1 MQLRPYFRRWADW
14 RLTTDRRQR
23 IRLAMWGLA
32 ALLMVCCLAVMNSV
46 ASAGLASTSEVR
58 VWTACSVLGMIAV
71 YAAIRS
77 GWSRR
82 FKDPALTLAQILY
95 AVTCCVAA
103 FVIAGPARGVTLP
116 ILAIILMFGIFG
128 LTTRQMLGVLVYSL
142 VAFGVASGVVAS
154 RDEPDYP
161 TVVAAAY
168 VGMVVVVLLSSTFLT
183 TRVQSTR
190 EHLRRQRAELAQ
202 ALEQI
207 RQLATHDDLTG
218 LLNRRAMLDRMQL
231 EQRRRQR
238 SGSPLLIA
246 LLDIDHFKVVNDTHG
261 HAAGDL
267 VLQSF
272 ADTVRRNVRDTDVL
286 TRWGGEEFV
295 LLLCDTPA
303 ADAVA
308 LMERLRQAVQ
318 AMQVPVPQGDGPIT
332 VTVSIGLARHT
343 PADPLAG
350 TLERADQALYAAK
363 AGGRNRVVPAP
374 CLRLACADACHRP
387 ALAWHLQR
395 WATMPPRSAS
405 PIPWP
410 FSPRSHDRKH
420 LFD

>member
-1 MQLRPYFRRWADW
+1 M
-14 RLTTDRRQR
+14 LTTDKRQR
-23 IRLAMWGLA
+23 IRLAMSGLA
-32 ALLMVCCLAVMNSV
+32 ALLMVFCLVVMNSV
-46 ASAGLASTSEVR
+46 AAAGLASTSEVR
-58 VWTACSVLGMIAV
+58 VWTACSVLGLIAV

-95 AVTCCVAA
+95 AVTCCAAA

-142 VAFGVASGVVAS
+142 VAFGVASGVVAA

-190 EHLRRQRAELAQ
+190 EHLRRQKAELAQ

-231 EQRRRQR
+231 EQRRSLR

-246 LLDIDHFKVVNDTHG
+246 QLDIDHFKAVNDTHG

-286 TRWGGEEFV
+286 ARWGGEEFV

-318 AMQVPVPQGDGPIT
+318 AMQVPVAQGGQPIT

-374 CLRLACADACHRP
+374 CLR
-387 ALAWHLQR
+387 
-395 WATMPPRSAS
+395 
-405 PIPWP
+405 
-410 FSPRSHDRKH
+410 
-420 LFD
+420 

>member
-1 MQLRPYFRRWADW
+1 MHLSAYWRRWTDW
-14 RLTTDRRQR
+14 MLTTDKRQR
-23 IRLAMWGLA
+23 IRLAMSGLA
-32 ALLMVCCLAVMNSV
+32 ALLMVFCLVVMNSV
-46 ASAGLASTSEVR
+46 AAAGLASTSEVR
-58 VWTACSVLGMIAV
+58 VWTACSVLGLIAV

-95 AVTCCVAA
+95 AITCCAAA

-142 VAFGVASGVVAS
+142 VAFGVASGVVAA

-190 EHLRRQRAELAQ
+190 EHLRRQKAELAQ

-231 EQRRRQR
+231 EQRRSLR

-246 LLDIDHFKVVNDTHG
+246 QLDIDHFKAVNDTHG

-286 TRWGGEEFV
+286 ARWGGEEFV

-318 AMQVPVPQGDGPIT
+318 AMQVSVPQGGGPIT
-332 VTVSIGLARHT
+332 VTVSIGLARHA

-374 CLRLACADACHRP
+374 CLR
-387 ALAWHLQR
+387 
-395 WATMPPRSAS
+395 
-405 PIPWP
+405 
-410 FSPRSHDRKH
+410 
-420 LFD
+420 

>member
-14 RLTTDRRQR
+14 MLTTDKRQR
-23 IRLAMWGLA
+23 IRLAMSGLA
-32 ALLMVCCLAVMNSV
+32 ALLMVCCLVVMNSV
-46 ASAGLASTSEVR
+46 AAAGLASTSEVR
-58 VWTACSVLGMIAV
+58 VWTACSVLGLIAV

-95 AVTCCVAA
+95 AITCCVAA

-142 VAFGVASGVVAS
+142 VAFGVASGVVAA

-190 EHLRRQRAELAQ
+190 EHLRRQKAELAQ

-231 EQRRRQR
+231 EQRRSLR

-246 LLDIDHFKVVNDTHG
+246 QLDIDHFKAVNDTHG

-286 TRWGGEEFV
+286 ARWGGEEFV

-374 CLRLACADACHRP
+374 CLR
-387 ALAWHLQR
+387 
-395 WATMPPRSAS
+395 
-405 PIPWP
+405 
-410 FSPRSHDRKH
+410 
-420 LFD
+420 

>member
-1 MQLRPYFRRWADW
+1 MHLSAYWRRWTDW
-14 RLTTDRRQR
+14 VLTTDKRQR
-23 IRLAMWGLA
+23 IRLAMSGLA
-32 ALLMVCCLAVMNSV
+32 ALLMVCCLVVMNSV
-46 ASAGLASTSEVR
+46 AAAGLASTAEVR
-58 VWTACSVLGMIAV
+58 VWTACSVLGLIAV

-95 AVTCCVAA
+95 AITCCVAA

-142 VAFGVASGVVAS
+142 VAFGVASGVVAA

-190 EHLRRQRAELAQ
+190 EHLRRQKAELAQ

-231 EQRRRQR
+231 EQRRSLR

-246 LLDIDHFKVVNDTHG
+246 QLDIDHFKAVNDTHG

-286 TRWGGEEFV
+286 ARWGGEEFV

-303 ADAVA
+303 ADAVT

-318 AMQVPVPQGDGPIT
+318 AMQVPVAQGGQPIT

-374 CLRLACADACHRP
+374 CLR
-387 ALAWHLQR
+387 
-395 WATMPPRSAS
+395 
-405 PIPWP
+405 
-410 FSPRSHDRKH
+410 
-420 LFD
+420 

>member
-1 MQLRPYFRRWADW
+1 MHLSAYWRRWTDW
-14 RLTTDRRQR
+14 MLTTDKRQR
-23 IRLAMWGLA
+23 IRLAMSGLA
-32 ALLMVCCLAVMNSV
+32 ALLMVFCLVVMNSV
-46 ASAGLASTSEVR
+46 AAAGLASTSEVR
-58 VWTACSVLGMIAV
+58 VWTACSVLGLIAV

-95 AVTCCVAA
+95 AITCCAAA

-142 VAFGVASGVVAS
+142 VAFGLASGVVAG

-161 TVVAAAY
+161 PVVAAAY

-190 EHLRRQRAELAQ
+190 EHLRRQKAELAR

-231 EQRRRQR
+231 EQHRSLR

-246 LLDIDHFKVVNDTHG
+246 QLDIDHFKAVNDTHG

-286 TRWGGEEFV
+286 ARWGGEEFV

-318 AMQVPVPQGDGPIT
+318 AMQVPVPQGGGPIT

-374 CLRLACADACHRP
+374 CLR
-387 ALAWHLQR
+387 
-395 WATMPPRSAS
+395 
-405 PIPWP
+405 
-410 FSPRSHDRKH
+410 
-420 LFD
+420 

>member
-1 MQLRPYFRRWADW
+1 MHLSAYWRRWTDW
-14 RLTTDRRQR
+14 VLTTDKRQR
-23 IRLAMWGLA
+23 IRLAMSGLA
-32 ALLMVCCLAVMNSV
+32 ALLMVFCLVVMNSV
-46 ASAGLASTSEVR
+46 AAAGLASTSEVR
-58 VWTACSVLGMIAV
+58 VWTACSVLGLIAV

-95 AVTCCVAA
+95 AITCCAAA

-142 VAFGVASGVVAS
+142 VAFGVASGVVAA

-190 EHLRRQRAELAQ
+190 EHLRRQKAELAQ

-231 EQRRRQR
+231 EQRRSLR

-246 LLDIDHFKVVNDTHG
+246 QLDIDHFKVVNDTHG

-286 TRWGGEEFV
+286 ARWGGEEFV

-303 ADAVA
+303 ADAVT

-318 AMQVPVPQGDGPIT
+318 AMQVPVAQGGQPIT

-350 TLERADQALYAAK
+350 TLERADRALYAAK

-374 CLRLACADACHRP
+374 CLP
-387 ALAWHLQR
+387 
-395 WATMPPRSAS
+395 
-405 PIPWP
+405 
-410 FSPRSHDRKH
+410 
-420 LFD
+420 

>member
-1 MQLRPYFRRWADW
+1 MHLSAYWRRWTDW
-14 RLTTDRRQR
+14 VLTTDKRQR
-23 IRLAMWGLA
+23 IRLAMSGLA
-32 ALLMVCCLAVMNSV
+32 ALLMVFCLVVMNSV
-46 ASAGLASTSEVR
+46 AAAGLASTSEVR
-58 VWTACSVLGMIAV
+58 VWTACSVLGLIAV

-142 VAFGVASGVVAS
+142 VAFGVASGVVAA

-168 VGMVVVVLLSSTFLT
+168 VGMVIVVLLSSTFLT

-190 EHLRRQRAELAQ
+190 EHLRRQKAELAQ

-231 EQRRRQR
+231 EQRRSLR

-286 TRWGGEEFV
+286 ARWGGEEFV

-318 AMQVPVPQGDGPIT
+318 AMQVPVPQGGGPIT

-350 TLERADQALYAAK
+350 TLERADRALYADK
-363 AGGRNRVVPAP
+363 AGGAQARGART
-374 CLRLACADACHRP
+374 LS
-387 ALAWHLQR
+387 ALMSVIGMR
-395 WATMPPRSAS
+395 
-405 PIPWP
+405 
-410 FSPRSHDRKH
+410 
-420 LFD
+420 

>member
-14 RLTTDRRQR
+14 MLTTDKRQR
-23 IRLAMWGLA
+23 IRLAMSGLA
-32 ALLMVCCLAVMNSV
+32 ALLMVCCLVVMNSV
-46 ASAGLASTSEVR
+46 AAAGLASTAEVR
-58 VWTACSVLGMIAV
+58 VWTACSVLGLIAV

-95 AVTCCVAA
+95 AITCCAAA

-142 VAFGVASGVVAS
+142 VAFGVASGVVAA

-190 EHLRRQRAELAQ
+190 EHLRRQKAELAQ

-231 EQRRRQR
+231 EQRRSLR

-246 LLDIDHFKVVNDTHG
+246 QLDIDHFKAVNDTHG

-286 TRWGGEEFV
+286 ARWGGEEFV

-303 ADAVA
+303 ADAVT

-318 AMQVPVPQGDGPIT
+318 AMQVPVAQGGQPIT

-350 TLERADQALYAAK
+350 TLERADRALYAAK

-374 CLRLACADACHRP
+374 CLR
-387 ALAWHLQR
+387 
-395 WATMPPRSAS
+395 
-405 PIPWP
+405 
-410 FSPRSHDRKH
+410 
-420 LFD
+420 

>member
-14 RLTTDRRQR
+14 MLTTDKRQR
-23 IRLAMWGLA
+23 IRLAMSGLA
-32 ALLMVCCLAVMNSV
+32 ALLMVCCLVVMNSV
-46 ASAGLASTSEVR
+46 AAAGLASTFEVR
-58 VWTACSVLGMIAV
+58 VWTACSVLGLIAV

-95 AVTCCVAA
+95 AITCCAAA

-142 VAFGVASGVVAS
+142 VAFGVASGVVAA

-168 VGMVVVVLLSSTFLT
+168 AGMVVVVLLSSTFLT

-190 EHLRRQRAELAQ
+190 EHLRRQKAELAQ

-231 EQRRRQR
+231 EQRRSLR

-246 LLDIDHFKVVNDTHG
+246 QLDIDHFKVVNDTHG
-261 HAAGDL
+261 HATGDL

-286 TRWGGEEFV
+286 ARWGGEEFV

-332 VTVSIGLARHT
+332 VTVSIGLARHI

-374 CLRLACADACHRP
+374 CLR
-387 ALAWHLQR
+387 
-395 WATMPPRSAS
+395 
-405 PIPWP
+405 
-410 FSPRSHDRKH
+410 
-420 LFD
+420 

>member
-14 RLTTDRRQR
+14 MLTTDKRQR
-23 IRLAMWGLA
+23 IRLAMSGLA
-32 ALLMVCCLAVMNSV
+32 ALLMVCCLVVMNSV
-46 ASAGLASTSEVR
+46 AAAGLASTSEVR
-58 VWTACSVLGMIAV
+58 VWTACSVLGLIAV

-95 AVTCCVAA
+95 AITCCAAA

-142 VAFGVASGVVAS
+142 VAFGVASGVVAA

-190 EHLRRQRAELAQ
+190 EHLRRQKAELAQ

-231 EQRRRQR
+231 EQRRSLR

-246 LLDIDHFKVVNDTHG
+246 QLDIDHFKAVNDTHG

-286 TRWGGEEFV
+286 ARWGGEEFV

-303 ADAVA
+303 ADAVT

-318 AMQVPVPQGDGPIT
+318 AMQVPVAQGGQPIT

-350 TLERADQALYAAK
+350 TLERADRALYAAK

-374 CLRLACADACHRP
+374 CLR
-387 ALAWHLQR
+387 
-395 WATMPPRSAS
+395 
-405 PIPWP
+405 
-410 FSPRSHDRKH
+410 
-420 LFD
+420 

>member
-14 RLTTDRRQR
+14 VLTTDKRQR
-23 IRLAMWGLA
+23 IRLAMSGLA
-32 ALLMVCCLAVMNSV
+32 ALLMVFCLVVMNSV
-46 ASAGLASTSEVR
+46 AAAGLASTAEVR
-58 VWTACSVLGMIAV
+58 VWTACSVLGLIAV

-95 AVTCCVAA
+95 AITCCAAA

-142 VAFGVASGVVAS
+142 VAFGVASGVVAA

-190 EHLRRQRAELAQ
+190 EHLRRQKAELAQ

-231 EQRRRQR
+231 EQRRSLR

-246 LLDIDHFKVVNDTHG
+246 QLDIDHFKAVNDTHG

-286 TRWGGEEFV
+286 ARWGGEEFV

-303 ADAVA
+303 ADAVT

-318 AMQVPVPQGDGPIT
+318 AMQVPVAQGGQPIT

-350 TLERADQALYAAK
+350 TLERADRALYAAK

-374 CLRLACADACHRP
+374 CLR
-387 ALAWHLQR
+387 
-395 WATMPPRSAS
+395 
-405 PIPWP
+405 
-410 FSPRSHDRKH
+410 
-420 LFD
+420 

>member
-14 RLTTDRRQR
+14 MLTTDKRQR
-23 IRLAMWGLA
+23 IRLAMSGLA
-32 ALLMVCCLAVMNSV
+32 ALLMVCCLVVMNSV
-46 ASAGLASTSEVR
+46 AAAGLASTAEVR
-58 VWTACSVLGMIAV
+58 VWTACSVLGLIAV

-95 AVTCCVAA
+95 AITCCAAA

-128 LTTRQMLGVLVYSL
+128 LTTRQMVGVLVYSL
-142 VAFGVASGVVAS
+142 VAFGVASGVVAA

-161 TVVAAAY
+161 PVVAAAY

-190 EHLRRQRAELAQ
+190 EHLRRQKAELAQ

-231 EQRRRQR
+231 EQRRSLR

-246 LLDIDHFKVVNDTHG
+246 QLDIDHFKVVNDTHG

-286 TRWGGEEFV
+286 ARWGGEEFV

-303 ADAVA
+303 SDAVA

-332 VTVSIGLARHT
+332 VTVSIGLARHA

-374 CLRLACADACHRP
+374 CLR
-387 ALAWHLQR
+387 
-395 WATMPPRSAS
+395 
-405 PIPWP
+405 
-410 FSPRSHDRKH
+410 
-420 LFD
+420 

>member
-1 MQLRPYFRRWADW
+1 MHLSAYWRRWTDW
-14 RLTTDRRQR
+14 VLTTDKRQR
-23 IRLAMWGLA
+23 IRLAMSGLA
-32 ALLMVCCLAVMNSV
+32 ALLMVFCLVVMNSV
-46 ASAGLASTSEVR
+46 AAAGLASTSEVR
-58 VWTACSVLGMIAV
+58 VWTACSVLGLIAV

-95 AVTCCVAA
+95 AITCCVAA

-142 VAFGVASGVVAS
+142 VAFGLASGVVAG

-161 TVVAAAY
+161 PVVAAAY

-190 EHLRRQRAELAQ
+190 EHLRRQKAELAQ

-231 EQRRRQR
+231 EQRRSLR

-246 LLDIDHFKVVNDTHG
+246 QLDIDHFKVVNDTHG

-286 TRWGGEEFV
+286 ARWGGEEFV

-318 AMQVPVPQGDGPIT
+318 AMQVPVPQGGQPIT
-332 VTVSIGLARHT
+332 VTVSIGLARHA

-350 TLERADQALYAAK
+350 TLERADRALYAAK

-374 CLRLACADACHRP
+374 CLR
-387 ALAWHLQR
+387 
-395 WATMPPRSAS
+395 
-405 PIPWP
+405 
-410 FSPRSHDRKH
+410 
-420 LFD
+420 

>member
-1 MQLRPYFRRWADW
+1 MQLRPYFRRWVDW
-14 RLTTDRRQR
+14 MLTTDKRQR
-23 IRLAMWGLA
+23 IRLAMSGLA
-32 ALLMVCCLAVMNSV
+32 ALLMVCCLVVMNSV
-46 ASAGLASTSEVR
+46 AAAGLASTAEVR
-58 VWTACSVLGMIAV
+58 VWTACSVLGLIAV

-95 AVTCCVAA
+95 AITCCVAA

-142 VAFGVASGVVAS
+142 VAFGVASGVVAA

-190 EHLRRQRAELAQ
+190 EHLRRQKAELAQ

-231 EQRRRQR
+231 EQRRSLR

-246 LLDIDHFKVVNDTHG
+246 QLDIDHFKAVNDTHG

-286 TRWGGEEFV
+286 ARWGGEEFV

-303 ADAVA
+303 SDAVT

-318 AMQVPVPQGDGPIT
+318 AMQVPVAQGGQPIT

-350 TLERADQALYAAK
+350 TLERADRALYAAK

-374 CLRLACADACHRP
+374 CLR
-387 ALAWHLQR
+387 
-395 WATMPPRSAS
+395 
-405 PIPWP
+405 
-410 FSPRSHDRKH
+410 
-420 LFD
+420 

>member
-14 RLTTDRRQR
+14 RLTTDKRQR
-23 IRLAMWGLA
+23 IRLAMSGLA
-32 ALLMVCCLAVMNSV
+32 ALLMVCCLVVMNSV
-46 ASAGLASTSEVR
+46 AAAGLASTSEVR
-58 VWTACSVLGMIAV
+58 VWTACSVLGLIAV

-82 FKDPALTLAQILY
+82 FKDPALTLAQILC
-95 AVTCCVAA
+95 AVTCCAAA

-142 VAFGVASGVVAS
+142 VAFGVASGVVAA

-190 EHLRRQRAELAQ
+190 EHLRRQKAELAQ

-231 EQRRRQR
+231 EQRRSLR

-246 LLDIDHFKVVNDTHG
+246 QLDIDHFKAVNDTHG

-286 TRWGGEEFV
+286 ARWGGEEFV

-318 AMQVPVPQGDGPIT
+318 AMQVPVPQGSEPIT
-332 VTVSIGLARHT
+332 VTVSIGLARHA

-374 CLRLACADACHRP
+374 CLR
-387 ALAWHLQR
+387 
-395 WATMPPRSAS
+395 
-405 PIPWP
+405 
-410 FSPRSHDRKH
+410 
-420 LFD
+420 

>member
-1 MQLRPYFRRWADW
+1 MHLSAYWRRWTDW
-14 RLTTDRRQR
+14 VLTTDKRQR
-23 IRLAMWGLA
+23 IRLAMSGLA
-32 ALLMVCCLAVMNSV
+32 ALLMVFCLVVMNSV
-46 ASAGLASTSEVR
+46 AAAGLASTSEVR
-58 VWTACSVLGMIAV
+58 VWTACSVLGLIAV

-95 AVTCCVAA
+95 AITCCAAA

-142 VAFGVASGVVAS
+142 VAFGVASGVVAA

-190 EHLRRQRAELAQ
+190 EHLRRQKAELAQ

-231 EQRRRQR
+231 EQRRSLR

-246 LLDIDHFKVVNDTHG
+246 QLDIDHFKAVNDTHG

-286 TRWGGEEFV
+286 ARWGGEEFV

-318 AMQVPVPQGDGPIT
+318 AMQVPVAQGGQPIT

-350 TLERADQALYAAK
+350 TLERADRALYAAK

-374 CLRLACADACHRP
+374 CLR
-387 ALAWHLQR
+387 
-395 WATMPPRSAS
+395 
-405 PIPWP
+405 
-410 FSPRSHDRKH
+410 
-420 LFD
+420 

>member
-1 MQLRPYFRRWADW
+1 MHLSAYWRRWTDW
-14 RLTTDRRQR
+14 VLTTDKRQR
-23 IRLAMWGLA
+23 IRLAMSGLA
-32 ALLMVCCLAVMNSV
+32 ALLMVFCLVVMNSV
-46 ASAGLASTSEVR
+46 AAAGLASTSEVR
-58 VWTACSVLGMIAV
+58 VWTACSVLGLIAV

-95 AVTCCVAA
+95 AITCCVAA

-142 VAFGVASGVVAS
+142 VAFGVASGVVAA

-161 TVVAAAY
+161 PVVAAAY

-190 EHLRRQRAELAQ
+190 EHLRRQKAELAQ

-231 EQRRRQR
+231 EQHRSLR

-246 LLDIDHFKVVNDTHG
+246 QLDIDHFKVVNDTHG

-286 TRWGGEEFV
+286 ARWGGEEFV

-318 AMQVPVPQGDGPIT
+318 AMQVPVAQGGQPIT

-374 CLRLACADACHRP
+374 CLR
-387 ALAWHLQR
+387 
-395 WATMPPRSAS
+395 
-405 PIPWP
+405 
-410 FSPRSHDRKH
+410 
-420 LFD
+420 

>member
-14 RLTTDRRQR
+14 MLTTDKRQR
-23 IRLAMWGLA
+23 IRLAMSGLA
-32 ALLMVCCLAVMNSV
+32 ALLMVCCLVVMNSV
-46 ASAGLASTSEVR
+46 AAAGLASTAEVR
-58 VWTACSVLGMIAV
+58 VWTACSVLGLIAV

-95 AVTCCVAA
+95 AITCCAAA

-142 VAFGVASGVVAS
+142 VADGVASGVVAA

-161 TVVAAAY
+161 PVVAAAY
-168 VGMVVVVLLSSTFLT
+168 VGMVIVVLLSSTFLT
-183 TRVQSTR
+183 IRVQSTR
-190 EHLRRQRAELAQ
+190 QHLRRQKAELAR

-231 EQRRRQR
+231 EQRRSLR

-246 LLDIDHFKVVNDTHG
+246 QLDIDHFKAVNDTHG

-267 VLQSF
+267 VLQRF

-286 TRWGGEEFV
+286 ARWGGEEFV

-303 ADAVA
+303 ADAVT

-318 AMQVPVPQGDGPIT
+318 AMQVSVPQGGEPIT

-374 CLRLACADACHRP
+374 CLR
-387 ALAWHLQR
+387 
-395 WATMPPRSAS
+395 
-405 PIPWP
+405 
-410 FSPRSHDRKH
+410 
-420 LFD
+420 

>member
-14 RLTTDRRQR
+14 MLTTDKRQR
-23 IRLAMWGLA
+23 IRLAMSGLA
-32 ALLMVCCLAVMNSV
+32 ALLMVFCLVVMNSV
-46 ASAGLASTSEVR
+46 AAAGLASTSEVR
-58 VWTACSVLGMIAV
+58 VWTACSVLGLIAV

-95 AVTCCVAA
+95 AITCCAAA

-142 VAFGVASGVVAS
+142 VAFGVASGVVAA

-161 TVVAAAY
+161 PVVAAAY

-190 EHLRRQRAELAQ
+190 EHLRRQKAELAQ

-231 EQRRRQR
+231 EQRRSLR

-246 LLDIDHFKVVNDTHG
+246 QLDIDHFKAVNDTHG

-286 TRWGGEEFV
+286 ARWGGEEFV

-318 AMQVPVPQGDGPIT
+318 AMQVPVPQSGGPIT
-332 VTVSIGLARHT
+332 VTVSIGLARHA

-374 CLRLACADACHRP
+374 CLR
-387 ALAWHLQR
+387 
-395 WATMPPRSAS
+395 
-405 PIPWP
+405 
-410 FSPRSHDRKH
+410 
-420 LFD
+420 

>member
-1 MQLRPYFRRWADW
+1 MHLSAYWRRWTDW
-14 RLTTDRRQR
+14 VLTTDKRQR
-23 IRLAMWGLA
+23 IRLAMSGLA
-32 ALLMVCCLAVMNSV
+32 ALLMVCCLVVMNSV
-46 ASAGLASTSEVR
+46 AAAGLASTAEVR
-58 VWTACSVLGMIAV
+58 VWTACSVLGLIAV

-95 AVTCCVAA
+95 AITCCAAA

-142 VAFGVASGVVAS
+142 VAFGVASGVVAA

-190 EHLRRQRAELAQ
+190 EHLRRQKAELAR

-207 RQLATHDDLTG
+207 HQLATHDDLTG

-231 EQRRRQR
+231 EQCRSLR

-246 LLDIDHFKVVNDTHG
+246 QLDIDHFKAVNDTHG

-267 VLQSF
+267 VLQRF

-286 TRWGGEEFV
+286 ARWGGEEFV

-318 AMQVPVPQGDGPIT
+318 AMQVPVAQGGQPIT
-332 VTVSIGLARHT
+332 VTVSIGLARHA

-374 CLRLACADACHRP
+374 CLR
-387 ALAWHLQR
+387 
-395 WATMPPRSAS
+395 
-405 PIPWP
+405 
-410 FSPRSHDRKH
+410 
-420 LFD
+420 

>member
-14 RLTTDRRQR
+14 MLTTDKRQR
-23 IRLAMWGLA
+23 IRLAMSGLA
-32 ALLMVCCLAVMNSV
+32 ALLMVCCLVVMNSV
-46 ASAGLASTSEVR
+46 AAAGLASTAEVR
-58 VWTACSVLGMIAV
+58 VWTACSVLGLIAV

-95 AVTCCVAA
+95 AITCCAAA

-142 VAFGVASGVVAS
+142 VAFGVASGVVAA

-190 EHLRRQRAELAQ
+190 EHLRRQKAELAQ

-231 EQRRRQR
+231 EQRRSLR

-246 LLDIDHFKVVNDTHG
+246 QLDIDHFKVVNDTHG

-286 TRWGGEEFV
+286 ARWGGEEFV

-303 ADAVA
+303 ADAVT

-332 VTVSIGLARHT
+332 MTVSIGLARHT

-350 TLERADQALYAAK
+350 TLERADRALYAAK

-374 CLRLACADACHRP
+374 CLR
-387 ALAWHLQR
+387 
-395 WATMPPRSAS
+395 
-405 PIPWP
+405 
-410 FSPRSHDRKH
+410 
-420 LFD
+420 

>member
-1 MQLRPYFRRWADW
+1 MHLSAYWRRWTDW
-14 RLTTDRRQR
+14 VLTTDKRQR
-23 IRLAMWGLA
+23 IRLAMSGLA
-32 ALLMVCCLAVMNSV
+32 ALLMVCCLVVMSAV
-46 ASAGLASTSEVR
+46 AAAGLASTAEVR
-58 VWTACSVLGMIAV
+58 VWTACSVLGLIAV

-142 VAFGVASGVVAS
+142 VAFGVASGVVAA

-161 TVVAAAY
+161 PVVAAAY

-190 EHLRRQRAELAQ
+190 EHLRRQKAELAQ

-231 EQRRRQR
+231 EQCRSLR

-246 LLDIDHFKVVNDTHG
+246 QLDIDHFKAVNDTHG

-286 TRWGGEEFV
+286 ARWGGEEFV

-318 AMQVPVPQGDGPIT
+318 AMQVPVPQGGQPIT
-332 VTVSIGLARHT
+332 VTVSIGLARHA

-350 TLERADQALYAAK
+350 TLERADRALYAAK

-374 CLRLACADACHRP
+374 CLR
-387 ALAWHLQR
+387 
-395 WATMPPRSAS
+395 
-405 PIPWP
+405 
-410 FSPRSHDRKH
+410 
-420 LFD
+420 

>member
-1 MQLRPYFRRWADW
+1 MHLSAYWRRWTDW
-14 RLTTDRRQR
+14 MLTTDKRQR
-23 IRLAMWGLA
+23 IRLAMSGLA
-32 ALLMVCCLAVMNSV
+32 ALLMVFCLVVMNSV
-46 ASAGLASTSEVR
+46 AAAGLASTSEVR
-58 VWTACSVLGMIAV
+58 VWTACSVLGLIAV

-95 AVTCCVAA
+95 AITCCAAA

-142 VAFGVASGVVAS
+142 VAFGVASGVVAA

-190 EHLRRQRAELAQ
+190 EHLRRQKAELAQ

-231 EQRRRQR
+231 EQRRSLR

-246 LLDIDHFKVVNDTHG
+246 QLDIDHFKAVNDTHG

-286 TRWGGEEFV
+286 ARWGGEEFV

-318 AMQVPVPQGDGPIT
+318 AMQVPVPQGGGPIT
-332 VTVSIGLARHT
+332 VTVSIGLARHA

-374 CLRLACADACHRP
+374 CLR
-387 ALAWHLQR
+387 
-395 WATMPPRSAS
+395 
-405 PIPWP
+405 
-410 FSPRSHDRKH
+410 
-420 LFD
+420 

>member
-14 RLTTDRRQR
+14 MLTTDKRQR
-23 IRLAMWGLA
+23 IRLAMSGLA
-32 ALLMVCCLAVMNSV
+32 ALLMVFCLVVMNSV
-46 ASAGLASTSEVR
+46 AAAGLASTAEVR
-58 VWTACSVLGMIAV
+58 VWTACSVLGLIAV

-95 AVTCCVAA
+95 AITCCAAA

-142 VAFGVASGVVAS
+142 VAFGVASGVVAA

-190 EHLRRQRAELAQ
+190 EHLRRQKAELAR

-231 EQRRRQR
+231 EQRRSLR

-246 LLDIDHFKVVNDTHG
+246 QLDIDHFKAVNDTHG

-286 TRWGGEEFV
+286 ARWGGEEFV

-318 AMQVPVPQGDGPIT
+318 AMQVPVAQGGQPIT
-332 VTVSIGLARHT
+332 VTVSIGLARHA

-350 TLERADQALYAAK
+350 TLERADRALYAAK

-374 CLRLACADACHRP
+374 CLR
-387 ALAWHLQR
+387 
-395 WATMPPRSAS
+395 
-405 PIPWP
+405 
-410 FSPRSHDRKH
+410 
-420 LFD
+420 

>member
-14 RLTTDRRQR
+14 MLTTDKRQR
-23 IRLAMWGLA
+23 IRLAMSGLA
-32 ALLMVCCLAVMNSV
+32 ALLMVFCLVVMNSV
-46 ASAGLASTSEVR
+46 AAAGLASTAEVG
-58 VWTACSVLGMIAV
+58 VWTACSVLGLIAV

-95 AVTCCVAA
+95 AITCCAAA

-142 VAFGVASGVVAS
+142 VAFGVASGVVAA

-190 EHLRRQRAELAQ
+190 EHLRRQKAELAQ

-231 EQRRRQR
+231 EQRRSLR

-246 LLDIDHFKVVNDTHG
+246 QLDIDHFKAVNDTHG

-286 TRWGGEEFV
+286 ARWGGEEFV

-318 AMQVPVPQGDGPIT
+318 AMQVPVPQSGGPIT

-350 TLERADQALYAAK
+350 TLERADRALYAAK

-374 CLRLACADACHRP
+374 CLR
-387 ALAWHLQR
+387 
-395 WATMPPRSAS
+395 
-405 PIPWP
+405 
-410 FSPRSHDRKH
+410 
-420 LFD
+420 

>member
-1 MQLRPYFRRWADW
+1 MHLSAYWRRWTDW
-14 RLTTDRRQR
+14 VLTTDKRQR
-23 IRLAMWGLA
+23 IRLAMSGLA
-32 ALLMVCCLAVMNSV
+32 ALLMVFCLVVMNSV
-46 ASAGLASTSEVR
+46 AAAGLASTSEVR
-58 VWTACSVLGMIAV
+58 VWTACSVLGLIAV

-95 AVTCCVAA
+95 AITCCAAA

-142 VAFGVASGVVAS
+142 VAFGVASGVVAA

-190 EHLRRQRAELAQ
+190 EHLRRQKAELAQ

-231 EQRRRQR
+231 EQRRSLR

-246 LLDIDHFKVVNDTHG
+246 QLDIDHFKAVNDTHG

-286 TRWGGEEFV
+286 ARWGGEEFV

-318 AMQVPVPQGDGPIT
+318 AMQVPVSQRDGPIT

-374 CLRLACADACHRP
+374 CLR
-387 ALAWHLQR
+387 
-395 WATMPPRSAS
+395 
-405 PIPWP
+405 
-410 FSPRSHDRKH
+410 
-420 LFD
+420 

>member
-14 RLTTDRRQR
+14 MLTTDKRQR
-23 IRLAMWGLA
+23 IRLAMSGLA
-32 ALLMVCCLAVMNSV
+32 ALLMVCCLVVMNSV
-46 ASAGLASTSEVR
+46 AAAGLASTADVR
-58 VWTACSVLGMIAV
+58 VWTACSVLGLIAV

-95 AVTCCVAA
+95 AITCCAAA

-142 VAFGVASGVVAS
+142 VAFGVASGVVAA

-161 TVVAAAY
+161 PVVAAAY

-190 EHLRRQRAELAQ
+190 EHLRRQKAELAQ

-231 EQRRRQR
+231 EQRRSLR

-246 LLDIDHFKVVNDTHG
+246 QLDIDHFKVVNDTHG

-286 TRWGGEEFV
+286 ARWGGEEFV

-374 CLRLACADACHRP
+374 CLR
-387 ALAWHLQR
+387 
-395 WATMPPRSAS
+395 
-405 PIPWP
+405 
-410 FSPRSHDRKH
+410 
-420 LFD
+420 

>member
-14 RLTTDRRQR
+14 MLTTDKRQR
-23 IRLAMWGLA
+23 IRLAMSGLA
-32 ALLMVCCLAVMNSV
+32 ALLMVFCLVVMNSV
-46 ASAGLASTSEVR
+46 AAAGLASTSEVR
-58 VWTACSVLGMIAV
+58 VWTACSVLGLIAV

-95 AVTCCVAA
+95 AITCCAAA

-142 VAFGVASGVVAS
+142 VAFGVASGVVAA

-190 EHLRRQRAELAQ
+190 EHLRRQKAELAQ

-231 EQRRRQR
+231 EQHRSLR

-246 LLDIDHFKVVNDTHG
+246 QLDIDHFKAVNDTHG

-286 TRWGGEEFV
+286 ARWGGEEFV

-303 ADAVA
+303 ADAVT

-318 AMQVPVPQGDGPIT
+318 AMQVPVPQSGGPIT

-350 TLERADQALYAAK
+350 TLERADRALYAAK

-374 CLRLACADACHRP
+374 CLR
-387 ALAWHLQR
+387 
-395 WATMPPRSAS
+395 
-405 PIPWP
+405 
-410 FSPRSHDRKH
+410 
-420 LFD
+420 

>member
-14 RLTTDRRQR
+14 VLTTDKRQR
-23 IRLAMWGLA
+23 IRLAMSGLA
-32 ALLMVCCLAVMNSV
+32 ALLMVCCLVVMNSV
-46 ASAGLASTSEVR
+46 AAAGLASTAEVR
-58 VWTACSVLGMIAV
+58 VWTACSVLGLIAV

-95 AVTCCVAA
+95 AITCCVAA

-142 VAFGVASGVVAS
+142 VAFGVASGVVAA

-190 EHLRRQRAELAQ
+190 EHLRRQKAELAQ

-231 EQRRRQR
+231 EQHRSLR

-246 LLDIDHFKVVNDTHG
+246 QLDIDHFKAVNDTHG

-267 VLQSF
+267 VLQRF

-286 TRWGGEEFV
+286 ARWGGEEFV

-318 AMQVPVPQGDGPIT
+318 AMQVPVPQSGGPIT
-332 VTVSIGLARHT
+332 VTVSIGLARHA

-374 CLRLACADACHRP
+374 CLR
-387 ALAWHLQR
+387 
-395 WATMPPRSAS
+395 
-405 PIPWP
+405 
-410 FSPRSHDRKH
+410 
-420 LFD
+420 

>member
-1 MQLRPYFRRWADW
+1 MHLSAYWRRWTDW
-14 RLTTDRRQR
+14 RLTTDKRQR
-23 IRLAMWGLA
+23 IRLAMSGLA
-32 ALLMVCCLAVMNSV
+32 ALLMVCCLVVMNSV
-46 ASAGLASTSEVR
+46 AAAGLASTFEVR
-58 VWTACSVLGMIAV
+58 VWTACSVLGLIAV

-95 AVTCCVAA
+95 AITCCVAA

-142 VAFGVASGVVAS
+142 VAFGVASGVVAA

-190 EHLRRQRAELAQ
+190 EHLRRQKAELAQ

-231 EQRRRQR
+231 EQRRSLR

-246 LLDIDHFKVVNDTHG
+246 QLDIDHFKAVNDTHG

-286 TRWGGEEFV
+286 ARWGGEEFV

-303 ADAVA
+303 SDAVT

-318 AMQVPVPQGDGPIT
+318 AMQVPVAQGGQPIT
-332 VTVSIGLARHT
+332 VTVSIGLARHA

-374 CLRLACADACHRP
+374 CLR
-387 ALAWHLQR
+387 
-395 WATMPPRSAS
+395 
-405 PIPWP
+405 
-410 FSPRSHDRKH
+410 
-420 LFD
+420 

>member
-14 RLTTDRRQR
+14 MLTTDKRQR
-23 IRLAMWGLA
+23 IRLAMSGLA
-32 ALLMVCCLAVMNSV
+32 ALLMVCCLVVMNSV
-46 ASAGLASTSEVR
+46 AAAGLASTAEVR
-58 VWTACSVLGMIAV
+58 VWTACSVLGLIAV

-95 AVTCCVAA
+95 AITCCAAA

-142 VAFGVASGVVAS
+142 VAFGVASGMVAA

-168 VGMVVVVLLSSTFLT
+168 VGMVVMVLLSSTFLT

-231 EQRRRQR
+231 EQRRSLR

-246 LLDIDHFKVVNDTHG
+246 QLDIDHFKVVNDTHG
-261 HAAGDL
+261 HATGDL

-286 TRWGGEEFV
+286 ARWGGEEFV

-350 TLERADQALYAAK
+350 TLERADRALYAAK

-374 CLRLACADACHRP
+374 CLR
-387 ALAWHLQR
+387 
-395 WATMPPRSAS
+395 
-405 PIPWP
+405 
-410 FSPRSHDRKH
+410 
-420 LFD
+420 

>member
-14 RLTTDRRQR
+14 MLTTDKRQR
-23 IRLAMWGLA
+23 IRLAMSGLA
-32 ALLMVCCLAVMNSV
+32 ALLMVCCLVVMNSV
-46 ASAGLASTSEVR
+46 AAAGLASTAEVR
-58 VWTACSVLGMIAV
+58 VWTACSVLGLIAV

-95 AVTCCVAA
+95 AITCCAAA

-128 LTTRQMLGVLVYSL
+128 LPTRQMLGVLVYSL
-142 VAFGVASGVVAS
+142 VAFGVASGVVAA

-190 EHLRRQRAELAQ
+190 EHLRRQKAELAQ

-231 EQRRRQR
+231 EQRRSLR

-246 LLDIDHFKVVNDTHG
+246 QLDIDHFKVVNDTHG

-286 TRWGGEEFV
+286 ARWGGEEFV

-318 AMQVPVPQGDGPIT
+318 AMQVPVAQGGQPIT

-350 TLERADQALYAAK
+350 TLERADRALYAAK

-374 CLRLACADACHRP
+374 CLR
-387 ALAWHLQR
+387 
-395 WATMPPRSAS
+395 
-405 PIPWP
+405 
-410 FSPRSHDRKH
+410 
-420 LFD
+420 

>member
-14 RLTTDRRQR
+14 MLTTDKRQR
-23 IRLAMWGLA
+23 IRLAMSGLA
-32 ALLMVCCLAVMNSV
+32 ALLMVFCLVVMNSV
-46 ASAGLASTSEVR
+46 AAAGLASTAEVR
-58 VWTACSVLGMIAV
+58 VWTACSVLGLIAV

-95 AVTCCVAA
+95 AITCCAAA

-142 VAFGVASGVVAS
+142 VAFGVASGVVAA

-161 TVVAAAY
+161 PVVAAAY

-190 EHLRRQRAELAQ
+190 EHLRRQKAELAQ

-231 EQRRRQR
+231 EQHRSLR

-246 LLDIDHFKVVNDTHG
+246 QLDIDHFKAVNDTHG

-286 TRWGGEEFV
+286 ARWGGEEFV

-318 AMQVPVPQGDGPIT
+318 AMQVPVAQGGQPIT

-350 TLERADQALYAAK
+350 TLERADRALYAAK

-374 CLRLACADACHRP
+374 CLR
-387 ALAWHLQR
+387 
-395 WATMPPRSAS
+395 
-405 PIPWP
+405 
-410 FSPRSHDRKH
+410 
-420 LFD
+420 

>member
-1 MQLRPYFRRWADW
+1 MLQRAAHSQAPCRYRPRDGDTPLQLRPYFRRWADW
-14 RLTTDRRQR
+14 MLTTDKRQR
-23 IRLAMWGLA
+23 IRLAMSGLA
-32 ALLMVCCLAVMNSV
+32 ALLMVFCLVVMNSV
-46 ASAGLASTSEVR
+46 AAAGLASTSEVR
-58 VWTACSVLGMIAV
+58 VWTACSVLGLIAV

-95 AVTCCVAA
+95 AITCCAAA

-142 VAFGVASGVVAS
+142 VAFGVASGVVAA

-161 TVVAAAY
+161 PVVAAAY

-231 EQRRRQR
+231 EQRRSLR

-246 LLDIDHFKVVNDTHG
+246 QLDIDHFKVVNDTHG

-286 TRWGGEEFV
+286 ARWGGEEFV

-374 CLRLACADACHRP
+374 CLR
-387 ALAWHLQR
+387 
-395 WATMPPRSAS
+395 
-405 PIPWP
+405 
-410 FSPRSHDRKH
+410 
-420 LFD
+420 

>member
-1 MQLRPYFRRWADW
+1 MHLSAYWRRWTDW
-14 RLTTDRRQR
+14 MLTTDKRQR
-23 IRLAMWGLA
+23 IRLAMSGLA
-32 ALLMVCCLAVMNSV
+32 ALLMVFCLVVMNSV
-46 ASAGLASTSEVR
+46 AAAGLASTSEVR
-58 VWTACSVLGMIAV
+58 VWTACSVLGLIAV

-95 AVTCCVAA
+95 AITCCVAA

-142 VAFGVASGVVAS
+142 VAFGVASGVVAA

-190 EHLRRQRAELAQ
+190 EHLRRQKAELAQ

-231 EQRRRQR
+231 EQHRSLR

-246 LLDIDHFKVVNDTHG
+246 QLDIDHFKAVNDTHG

-286 TRWGGEEFV
+286 ARWGGEEFV

-318 AMQVPVPQGDGPIT
+318 AMQVPVPQGGGPIT

-374 CLRLACADACHRP
+374 CLR
-387 ALAWHLQR
+387 
-395 WATMPPRSAS
+395 
-405 PIPWP
+405 
-410 FSPRSHDRKH
+410 
-420 LFD
+420 

>member
-1 MQLRPYFRRWADW
+1 MHLSAYWRRWTDW
-14 RLTTDRRQR
+14 VLTTDKRQR
-23 IRLAMWGLA
+23 IRLAMSGLA
-32 ALLMVCCLAVMNSV
+32 ALLMVFCLVVMNSV
-46 ASAGLASTSEVR
+46 AAAGLASTSEVR
-58 VWTACSVLGMIAV
+58 VWTACSVLGLIAV

-95 AVTCCVAA
+95 AITCCAAA

-142 VAFGVASGVVAS
+142 VAFGVASGVVAA

-161 TVVAAAY
+161 PVVAAAY

-190 EHLRRQRAELAQ
+190 EHLRRQKAELAQ

-231 EQRRRQR
+231 EQRRSLR

-246 LLDIDHFKVVNDTHG
+246 QLDIDHFKAVNDTHG

-286 TRWGGEEFV
+286 ARWGGEEFV

-318 AMQVPVPQGDGPIT
+318 AMQVPVPQSGGPIT

-374 CLRLACADACHRP
+374 CLR
-387 ALAWHLQR
+387 
-395 WATMPPRSAS
+395 
-405 PIPWP
+405 
-410 FSPRSHDRKH
+410 
-420 LFD
+420 